1 LIREKIAF
9 WLMKT
14 FDLGSVI
21 NSWDMNKSWGKQRPV
36 DYDALVNRYSGFV
49 YRCASQ
55 NANTLSSIPM
65 RLYVKG
71 RTARFPSKALES
83 RGIKSLE
90 SWRGKAL
97 GDVSEVLEHPIL
109 LTLNDANSAMTG
121 RELALLTHLYNEL
134 TGNAYWYVE
143 RGALGVPTAIW
154 PLMSQWVRI
163 VPDEQRFVAG
173 YLYGKSTAKQQAYD
187 AEEVLHFLYPN
198 PKDYFYGL
206 SPLEAVVG
214 DVDLATAQM
223 EHEQALYDN
232 QARPD
237 FILKVNSTMPEE
249 SRKRLYSEW
258 LQAFR
263 GRNKQGKPVI
273 LQGDMEVT
281 PIGFSPRDT
290 GLLASAKFSR
300 EKIANAFGIP
310 LTMLENSQSRAEA
323 EAQLYGYMRDT
334 IVPRLRLFEARLNER
349 LCPLYD
355 DRLFVAFDDPV
366 PENRDQRLAQMD
378 TRLRNGVTSINEER
392 QIDGL
397 EEADWG
403 AVPLISTTLQPIGT
417 PPPNAFPGLRGAKAI
432 GDGHVDPLE
441 GAEVG
446 FAKAVERVLAKTVKE
461 VEGNLV

>member
-1 LIREKIAF
+1 VIREKIAY
-9 WLMKT
+9 WLYKT
-14 FDLGSVI
+14 FDLGTVI
-21 NSWDMNKSWGKQRPV
+21 NSWDTNKSWGKQRPT
-36 DYDALVNRYSGFV
+36 DYEALVNRYAGFV

-55 NANTLSSIPM
+55 NANTLASIPM

-71 RTARFPSKALES
+71 RTARFPSKPVES
-83 RGIKSLE
+83 RTVKYLE
-90 SWRGKAL
+90 TALSKALDDVSEILDHPLLVAL
-97 GDVSEVLEHPIL
+97 GD
-109 LTLNDANSAMTG
+109 ANSVMTG

-134 TGNAYWYVE
+134 TGNAYWYLE
-143 RGALGVPTAIW
+143 RGTLGIPSAIW

-163 VPDEQRFVAG
+163 IPDEKQFVSG
-173 YLYGKSTAKQQAYD
+173 YLYGKTTAQQKAYA

-258 LQAFR
+258 LQAFQ
-263 GRNKQGKPVI
+263 GRKKQGKPVI
-273 LQGDMEVT
+273 LQGDMDIT
-281 PIGFSPRDT
+281 TIGFSPRDT

-355 DRLFVAFDDPV
+355 ERLFLVFDDPI
-366 PENRDQRLAQMD
+366 PENREQRLAQMD
-378 TRLRNGVTSINEER
+378 VRLRNGVTSINEER

-397 EEADWG
+397 EEAEWG
-403 AVPLISTTLQPIGT
+403 TVPLLSTALQPIGT
-417 PPPNAFPGLRGAKAI
+417 PAPMAFPGLRGAKAI
-432 GDGHVDPLE
+432 GEGHVDPLE
-441 GAEVG
+441 GVEVG
-446 FAKAVERVLAKTVKE
+446 FAKAIERVLAATAKE
-461 VEGNLV
+461 VEGNLR

>member
-1 LIREKIAF
+1 
-9 WLMKT
+9 MKT
-14 FDLGSVI
+14 FDLGAVI
-21 NSWDMNKSWGKQRPV
+21 NSWDMNKTWGKQRPT
-36 DYDALVNRYSGFV
+36 DYEALVNRYSGFV

-55 NANTLSSIPM
+55 NANTLASIPM

-71 RTARFPSKALES
+71 KTARFPSKVLEPRS
-83 RGIKSLE
+83 IKSLE
-90 SWRGKAL
+90 LALGKAL
-97 GDVSEVLEHPIL
+97 GEVSEVLEHPML
-109 LTLNDANSAMTG
+109 ATLGDANNVMTG
-121 RELALLTHLYNEL
+121 RELSLLTHLYNEL
-134 TGNAYWYVE
+134 TGNAYWYIE
-143 RGALGVPTAIW
+143 RGNLGIPTAIW
-154 PLMSQWVRI
+154 PLMSQYVRI
-163 VPDEQRFVAG
+163 VPDEKLFVSG

-237 FILKVNSTMPEE
+237 FVIKVNQTMPEE
-249 SRKRLYSEW
+249 SRKRLYTEW
-258 LQAFR
+258 LQAFQ
-263 GRNKQGKPVI
+263 GRKKQGKPVI
-273 LQGDMEVT
+273 LQGDMDIT
-281 PIGFSPRDT
+281 QIGFSPRDT

-355 DRLFVAFDDPV
+355 ERLFVAFDDPV
-366 PENRDQRLAQMD
+366 PENREQRLAQM
-378 TRLRNGVTSINEER
+378 TARLTTGMTSINEER

-397 EEADWG
+397 EEAEWG
-403 AVPLISTTLQPIGT
+403 AVPLVSTTLQPIGT
-417 PPPNAFPGLRGAKAI
+417 PPPSAFPGLRSAKAI
-432 GDGHVDPLE
+432 GDGQVDPLE
-441 GAEVG
+441 GVEVG
-446 FAKAVERVLAKTVKE
+446 FAKAVEKVLAATAKE